1 MYSTTRIAINERHEF
16 EQRIIDGKEGFS
28 DSGFP
33 IQVIRALKR
42 QLPVPICIKSTT
54 SLDSAMYEPIGERDT
69 ELLIPNGQGDYSKLH
84 SLFVYLL
91 YKINIVSFQLP
102 LAKKT
107 CLQNLR
113 KRSIQFPRH

>member
-1 MYSTTRIAINERHEF
+1 MYSPFENSTTRIAINERHEF

-69 ELLIPNGQGDYSKLH
+69 ELLIPNGQGNYSKLLH
-84 SLFVYLL
+84 FT
-91 YKINIVSFQLP
+91 LP
-102 LAKKT
+102 NEISVCYSK
-107 CLQNLR
+107 N
-113 KRSIQFPRH
+113 SD

>member
-1 MYSTTRIAINERHEF
+1 MYRPFEKSTTRIAINERHEF

-69 ELLIPNGQGDYSKLH
+69 ELLIPNGQGNYS
-84 SLFVYLL
+84 
-91 YKINIVSFQLP
+91 
-102 LAKKT
+102 
-107 CLQNLR
+107 
-113 KRSIQFPRH
+113 